1 MKSKLTGKDKLVL
14 WGLAEYPGLKDNK
27 LSKKLG
33 IKRRTFGA
41 VKTKLKNKGVFSTLI
56 FPDFNALGCEI
67 LTICYGKFKPL
78 TTFED
83 RKKDA
88 QNILECEEI
97 VCAYSTDSEFF
108 AICVSKNFTEFRKKA
123 FEIARVYEQKNF
135 FENITYVHFPLEIS
149 RCWFFEFSGLIRM
162 LFGFDAESERKD
174 ENALKRVRLTKKE
187 KKVLYALVKMPDA
200 KNIDIAHRTG
210 IAMHTISK
218 IKKNLLERG
227 VIKIRKIPDLEML
240 GCEVLAVI
248 HVKYKSGKRAGY
260 GHQASEI
267 LRIDSDLDMVSLS
280 LFKNYTAYKDYYDR
294 KLEHLRENDL
304 IDEDPVVMLLP
315 VEKFNAFKYF
325 SFAPLVKKVLEVDAE
340 F

>member
-1 MKSKLTGKDKLVL
+1 MKPKLTDKDKLVL
-14 WGLAEYPGLKDNK
+14 WGLTEYPDLKDNK
-27 LSKKLG
+27 ISKKLG

-41 VKTKLKNKGVFSTLI
+41 VKTKLKNNGVFSTLI

-67 LTICYGKFKPL
+67 LTVCYGTFNPL

-88 QNILECEEI
+88 QNIIECEEI
-97 VCAYSTDSEFF
+97 LHAYSTDREFF
-108 AICVSKNFTEFRKKA
+108 AMSVSKNFTDFRKKA
-123 FEIARVYEQKNF
+123 FEIVRTYKQKNF
-135 FENITYVHFPLEIS
+135 FENVTHVHFPLEIS
-149 RCWFFEFSGLIRM
+149 RYWFFEFSELIKM

-187 KKVLYALVKMPDA
+187 KKVLYSLVGMPDA

-210 IAMHTISK
+210 IAMHTVGK
-218 IKKNLLERG
+218 IKKNLLEMG

-240 GCEVLAVI
+240 DCEVLACI
-248 HVKYKSGKRAGY
+248 HVKYKSDKRTGY
-260 GHQASEI
+260 EHQAAEI
-267 LRIDSDLDMVSLS
+267 LRIDSDSEMVSLS

-294 KLEHLRENDL
+294 KLEYLRSNDL
-304 IDEDPVVMLLP
+304 IDEDPVVMLFP
-315 VEKFNAFKYF
+315 VEKLNAFKYF